1 LDHMWA
7 ARIFACIPLSPMIY
21 RRSIPDR
28 RVEGVPSFIEPKLL
42 ISIQWV
48 SVRTALNS
56 NLAKEPLEYL

>member
-1 LDHMWA
+1 
-7 ARIFACIPLSPMIY
+7 MIY